1 MQPPFDRAAEDLGNA
16 IHFEHVNVTVPDQR
30 LATLFYVTGLGLT
43 RDPYLMVS
51 DSNMWINVG
60 RSQFHLP
67 DGAPQVLRGHTGI
80 VIAGRQ
86 ALIERLTSVAK
97 KLAGTAFAFSEHN
110 DHVEA
115 VCPWGNRVR
124 CYEPDAARF
133 GRITL
138 GIPYVEFDV
147 PIGTAKAIAAFYPE
161 IMGIPAELN
170 NGDGTVARAKMG
182 KDQYLQ
188 FRETDRALPD
198 YDGHHVQMYIT
209 DFSGPWRRLSDRG
222 LVSQED
228 NQYQYRFR
236 DIVDPADGKPLFTVE
251 HEVRSATHPM
261 YLRPLINR
269 NPASTNRTTRCCATT
284 WSGAIRPTSAGW
296 RSCAVRCAWWS
307 TRWPAT
313 RSRRMRRLRCCGW

>member
-1 MQPPFDRAAEDLGNA
+1 MQQPFDRALEDLGNS
-16 IHFEHVNVTVPDQR
+16 IHLEHVNVTVPDQR

-51 DSNMWINVG
+51 DTNMWVNVG

-67 DGAPQVLRGHTGI
+67 DGKPQVLRGHTGLI
-80 VIAGRQ
+80 ISGRE
-86 ALIERLTSVAK
+86 ALLDRLASVAS
-97 KLAGTAFAFSEHN
+97 KLDGTAFAFSEHN

-115 VCPWGNRVR
+115 ICPWGNRVR
-124 CYEPDAARF
+124 CYEPDVARF

-138 GIPYVEFDV
+138 GIPYVEFEV
-147 PIGTAKAIAAFYPE
+147 PAGTAKGICAFYPQ
-161 IMGIPAELN
+161 IMGIPTELK
-170 NGDGTVARAKMG
+170 NGDATVARAKVG

-188 FRETDRALPD
+188 FRETDRPQPD
-198 YDGHHVQMYIT
+198 FDGHHVQIYIT
-209 DFSGPWRRLSDRG
+209 DFSGPYRLLSERG

-236 DIVDPADGKPLFTVE
+236 DIVDLASGAPLFTVE

-269 NPASTNRTTRCCATT
+269 DPSQTNRTYA
-284 WSGAIRPTSAGW
+284 AGHDQW
-296 RSCAVRCAWWS
+296 LWAMG
-307 TRWPAT
+307 PDEFD
-313 RSRRMRRLRCCGW
+313 RR